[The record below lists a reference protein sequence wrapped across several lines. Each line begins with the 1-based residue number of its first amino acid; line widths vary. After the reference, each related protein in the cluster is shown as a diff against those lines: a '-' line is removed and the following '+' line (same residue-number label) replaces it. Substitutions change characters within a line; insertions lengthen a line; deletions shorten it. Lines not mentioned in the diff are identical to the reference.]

1 MGYAIEFRPRARR
14 EFRKL
19 PHDVKLRLTKAISR
33 LENEPRPQGCRTL
46 KGEENAYR
54 IRVGSYRLLYQV
66 HDDKLLVLIVRAGH
80 RKEVYNP

>member
-19 PHDVKLRLTKAISR
+19 PHDVKIRLAQAISR
-33 LENEPRPQGCRTL
+33 LEDEPRPQGCRTL
-46 KGEENAYR
+46 KGEANAYR
-54 IRVGSYRLLYQV
+54 IRVGVHRILYQV
-66 HDDKLLVLIVRAGH
+66 HDHELLVLIVRAGH